1 MFQTNQKQALWQFWL
16 FNCIRLHEFLYDTF
30 IDSFEILVYHHMKIE
45 KKMNIY
51 EKLIHVSNS
60 IKLFRNIHGHFI
72 YLIHQSEGT
81 SGSRYFRPRFYSL
94 FIIQDILLLNY
105 TLPEQ
110 FPYSVKFSEHF
121 QIHIFIYIFFSFNY
135 HSFDRKTHYDNYDNF
150 TPNIKRKTID
160 FRTIAHHLCYKK

>member
-1 MFQTNQKQALWQFWL
+1 MFQTNQKQGLWQFWL
-16 FNCIRLHEFLYDTF
+16 FNYIRLHEFLYDTF

-45 KKMNIY
+45 KK
-51 EKLIHVSNS
+51 LIHVSNS

-72 YLIHQSEGT
+72 YLIHQSERT

-110 FPYSVKFSEHF
+110 FPYSDKFSEHF
-121 QIHIFIYIFFSFNY
+121 QIHIFIYIFF
-135 HSFDRKTHYDNYDNF
+135 HSIIIHS
-150 TPNIKRKTID
+150 IAKRITIIMIIS
-160 FRTIAHHLCYKK
+160 RRI